1 METDYTP
8 HCAMLLESILHASAT
23 CHMPCPGFG
32 NLARSWRTIFD
43 PDCTGRCGRM
53 NFAKAC
59 KEAGFNGD
67 LKKSWL
73 ELGGGSQ
80 LRPITLRDLDREA
93 DDLLL
98 LFSRALRENHDS
110 VREGWF
116 AFMKAHGTRGR
127 IFIPDFELV
136 CRDMGLG
143 LKEATRLFSYLDKN
157 GDKRVTL
164 DEWLFLSLWEQRRPL
179 SEASSDPGQ
188 NTWMSS
194 TAPASAPAT
203 AAWPPSPPF
212 GQDLPVDARSA
223 EIAVPVVL
231 LADLPVNGTR
241 NSSAKNGRS
250 QAATSPGDFE
260 FVVVLTQE
268 EHEEYLRLRLRLDL
282 ADSALLKPDPCMFQ
296 QQPTIKQQQ
305 QQ

>member
-1 METDYTP
+1 EDDERFLSAFLGWLLPSALGDRSRHHRPEGSKGPRCHRWDEFWSRFRSDGTMGWSEFELFVRWEPKLFMNARRLFDLMDDTGSGFVTTR
-8 HCAMLLESILHASAT
+8 ALLEVRRQYDR
-23 CHMPCPGFG
+23 MPDYKHSSLQDLRKLLTFRFG

-116 AFMKAHGTRGR
+116 AFMK
-127 IFIPDFELV
+127 
-136 CRDMGLG
+136 
-143 LKEATRLFSYLDKN
+143 
-157 GDKRVTL
+157 
-164 DEWLFLSLWEQRRPL
+164 
-179 SEASSDPGQ
+179 
-188 NTWMSS
+188 
-194 TAPASAPAT
+194 
-203 AAWPPSPPF
+203 
-212 GQDLPVDARSA
+212 
-223 EIAVPVVL
+223 
-231 LADLPVNGTR
+231 
-241 NSSAKNGRS
+241 
-250 QAATSPGDFE
+250 
-260 FVVVLTQE
+260 
-268 EHEEYLRLRLRLDL
+268 
-282 ADSALLKPDPCMFQ
+282 
-296 QQPTIKQQQ
+296 
-305 QQ
+305 